1 MFTEPWEKLTQ
12 VHNTKVE
19 PAAAN
24 AHLIKMLSLVSSFH
38 FLLYLL

>member
-1 MFTEPWEKLTQ
+1 MFTEPWDKLTQ

-24 AHLIKMLSLVSSFH
+24 ALLIKMLSLVSSLH